1 MDILI
6 DEFRYLTGAY
16 YGMKELDEYDL
27 KEYILKDIENYIKD
41 FVNTNKIKNFDYK
54 KETEE
59 IEEKRE
65 LITKFQDLLLILPKI
80 DAPMELTQLVKQKL
94 RKLKEENQ

>member
-6 DEFRYLTGAY
+6 DEFKYLTGAY

-41 FVNTNKIKNFDYK
+41 FVKTNKLGIDYK
-54 KETEE
+54 KYY
-59 IEEKRE
+59 
-65 LITKFQDLLLILPKI
+65 F
-80 DAPMELTQLVKQKL
+80 
-94 RKLKEENQ
+94 

>member
-6 DEFRYLTGAY
+6 DEFKYLTGAY

-41 FVNTNKIKNFDYK
+41 FVKTNKLGIDYK

-65 LITKFQDLLLILPKI
+65 AITKFQDLLLILPKI
-80 DAPMELTQLVKQKL
+80 DAPIELTQLVKQKIK
-94 RKLKEENQ
+94 KLKEENQ